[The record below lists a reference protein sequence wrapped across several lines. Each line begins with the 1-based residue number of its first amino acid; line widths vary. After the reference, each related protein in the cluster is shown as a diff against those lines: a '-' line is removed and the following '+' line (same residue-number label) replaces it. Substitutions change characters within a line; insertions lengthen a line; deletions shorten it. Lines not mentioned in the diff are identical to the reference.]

1 MISATHPKPD
11 VPWPLKFQAQTW
23 ANCNNITVMVHAKVF
38 GLNHLNQ
45 SFLCWGSHSC
55 STGSKE
61 RMFHDG
67 CVCVCVCLCV
77 CVCVCVCAWGNIGKL
92 WLTAPDWAALFS
104 NKPMPTANGSEPW
117 NNSWKHHH
125 QYHDHHHHND
135 RRGCQTPGAL
145 SNGVSTGYRFL
156 SSYHFP
162 KRWLH
167 TLIKEFILCFLC
179 EMSAYNHQ
187 IYMFFDKISFL
198 QSWNDAMACARHT
211 VSLQGPTWN
220 LKVTC
225 SECEFAACEA
235 FSWTAAFRAPHLR
248 SSLWRYHHSDVSN
261 HGRVNGEQ
269 ST

>member
-1 MISATHPKPD
+1 MGASHGTIPENTTTNTMITTTTTTGGAVKHPEP
-11 VPWPLKFQAQTW
+11 FQ
-23 ANCNNITVMVHAKVF
+23 MVF
-38 GLNHLNQ
+38 
-45 SFLCWGSHSC
+45 
-55 STGSKE
+55 
-61 RMFHDG
+61 
-67 CVCVCVCLCV
+67 
-77 CVCVCVCAWGNIGKL
+77 
-92 WLTAPDWAALFS
+92 P
-104 NKPMPTANGSEPW
+104 
-117 NNSWKHHH
+117 
-125 QYHDHHHHND
+125 
-135 RRGCQTPGAL
+135 
-145 SNGVSTGYRFL
+145 TGYRFL